1 MGQVQ
6 TDQTVENTSAQSD
19 TVEQVAAAELNQVW
33 TNVIDNAIDAMDEGG
48 ELILKTRLNDIWV
61 EIEIVDDGS
70 GIPEEILSH
79 VFEPF
84 FTTKDVGVGT
94 GLGLGIAM
102 RIVETHQG
110 HIEVRSK
117 PGRTGSRSVSR
128 MGRVEP
134 PDHETTGPPD
144 PWRPRWLLPHAPR
157 DLQNPVDIL
166 FVVVGVEREP

>member
-1 MGQVQ
+1 MQGGV
-6 TDQTVENTSAQSD
+6 SQSGRLLIP
-19 TVEQVAAAELNQVW
+19 ANAGELNQVW

-94 GLGLGIAM
+94 GVGLGIAM

-134 PDHETTGPPD
+134 PDHETTGPRDQRIPGD
-144 PWRPRWLLPHAPR
+144 RGGFYPTLLAISKIR
-157 DLQNPVDIL
+157 STSSSLL
-166 FVVVGVEREP
+166 